1 MEYESCGLAHKP
13 CEIAGY
19 CATFASLTQQGA
31 FLDFSVMFWG
41 QPFAPF
47 RATAL
52 DNEAAALR
60 AHTLTKSMCFG
71 ATAVVRLKSSLHC
84 DAPKVDLVLLFEKN
98 ETNNR
103 ILLCQGID
111 ALVALALIHLR
122 WSLEPAMAKFLS
134 LDQLQTERGRL
145 GRLGRRVVLTNGCFD
160 LIHPG
165 HIRYLQ
171 EARRLGDAL
180 IVGLNSDRSVREL
193 KGEKRPILD
202 QNERAEVMAALGCV
216 DYVTIFDEPTPRE
229 IIAALLPDVLVKGG
243 DWELDRIV
251 GRDEVE
257 AAGGEV
263 LSLPFIEGCSTTDL
277 IERIVGRYS
286 EQWDI

>member
-1 MEYESCGLAHKP
+1 
-13 CEIAGY
+13 
-19 CATFASLTQQGA
+19 
-31 FLDFSVMFWG
+31 
-41 QPFAPF
+41 
-47 RATAL
+47 
-52 DNEAAALR
+52 
-60 AHTLTKSMCFG
+60 MCFG

-84 DAPKVDLVLLFEKN
+84 DAPKVDIALLFEKG

-111 ALVALALIHLR
+111 TLVASAPIHLR
-122 WSLEPAMAKFLS
+122 CPLEPSMAKILS
-134 LDQLQTERGRL
+134 LDLLQTERERL
-145 GRLGRRVVLTNGCFD
+145 RRLGRRVVFTNGCFD

-180 IVGLNSDRSVREL
+180 IVALNSDRSVREL
-193 KGEKRPILD
+193 KGERRPILD

-229 IIAALLPDVLVKGG
+229 IVAALLPDVLVKGG
-243 DWELDRIV
+243 DWGVDRIV

-257 AAGGEV
+257 AAGGKV

-277 IERIVGRYS
+277 VERIVRLNCHGDTETQRRREEGTERS
-286 EQWDI
+286 QE